1 MYPVTFLHCDFSKLL
16 FVQIATETDLQ
27 IKYVLRRFGCSCQG
41 TRSSTILLRFSTSAR
56 QVGFMQKDGLIT
68 PIVFRHLFCSG
79 SPSPLLN
86 SWMLFAFHPLL
97 GCRYKHW
104 YIHCWSLGLEIQ
116 TLMHVHNCKAV
127 LMLYFVLVCA
137 RITYYIWYTMYII
150 CIRRI
155 SSVCVMLKI
164 KHSSQPPTHINTKL
178 LEGENDSVEFSSL
191 VWDDPTLLLIM
202 TLASRAIQYKPK
214 KGVWDSSPCVCGG
227 SPVSK
232 LLLTLCAATACPLT
246 KTRLG

>member
-1 MYPVTFLHCDFSKLL
+1 
-16 FVQIATETDLQ
+16 
-27 IKYVLRRFGCSCQG
+27 
-41 TRSSTILLRFSTSAR
+41 
-56 QVGFMQKDGLIT
+56 
-68 PIVFRHLFCSG
+68 
-79 SPSPLLN
+79 
-86 SWMLFAFHPLL
+86 
-97 GCRYKHW
+97 
-104 YIHCWSLGLEIQ
+104 
-116 TLMHVHNCKAV
+116 
-127 LMLYFVLVCA
+127 MLYFVLVCA

-164 KHSSQPPTHINTKL
+164 KHSSQTPTHINTKL
-178 LEGENDSVEFSSL
+178 LEGENDSVKFSSL

-202 TLASRAIQYKPK
+202 TLASCAIQYKPK

-246 KTRLG
+246 KTRLGWNIQIQKLLEMLPTYLKWPFCPGRNIWSANNKKVINKKNKKICLGRKDMMMTPLDFYSSITPDCSFAFGVS